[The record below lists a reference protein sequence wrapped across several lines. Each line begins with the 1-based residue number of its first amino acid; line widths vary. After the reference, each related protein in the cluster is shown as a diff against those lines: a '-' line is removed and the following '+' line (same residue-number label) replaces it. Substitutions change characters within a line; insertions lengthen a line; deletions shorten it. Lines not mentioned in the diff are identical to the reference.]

1 MRFFALALVLMCSL
15 VGLSRPAAAAVEAR
29 VHIAS
34 QRLEVIVDGVR
45 TEEFKVSTGKRGH
58 RTPTGTF
65 TPQRM
70 HKTYYSHKYHNS
82 PMPNSIFIVGG
93 VALHGTNDLRNLGRP
108 ASHGCIRLHPRDAAA
123 LYGIVKTHGMTN
135 TQVVISD

>member
-1 MRFFALALVLMCSL
+1 MRFFALVLVLFCA
-15 VGLSRPAAAAVEAR
+15 VAGLSRPAAAAVEAR

-34 QRLEVIVDGVR
+34 QRLEVLVDGVQAA
-45 TEEFKVSTGKRGH
+45 EYKVSTGKRGY

-65 TPQRM
+65 QPQRM

-93 VALHGTNDLRNLGRP
+93 VALHGTDDIRHLGKP
-108 ASHGCIRLHPRDAAA
+108 ASHGCIRLHPKDAAS
-123 LYGIVKTHGMTN
+123 LFGLVRDHGMGN
-135 TQVVISD
+135 TRVVID